1 MTSNDKKIIY
11 NLLKTASSNIQGYKS
26 QDFTFDISKFKDDIK
41 IIKSENNTTN
51 INFSKNEVIQ
61 EIKNASI
68 DSINNKITK
77 CNRCRLCETRKNV
90 VPGIG
95 CKSPLVLVIG
105 EGPGYEEDLKGEPFV
120 GPAGQLLDK
129 MLAAIQLSRNSN
141 TYIANIEC
149 GKTWIS
155 DRTLEKISIALN
167 TDVYMFFV
175 PEPEETCKEDKY
187 VMLENTYHR
196 LNKSYDEFMNYCEN
210 VFFKEI
216 REILGGSVVPDINGK
231 N

>member
-1 MTSNDKKIIY
+1 MNKNIPVRSII
-11 NLLKTASSNIQGYKS
+11 A
-26 QDFTFDISKFKDDIK
+26 
-41 IIKSENNTTN
+41 
-51 INFSKNEVIQ
+51 
-61 EIKNASI
+61 
-68 DSINNKITK
+68 
-77 CNRCRLCETRKNV
+77 KNV
-90 VPGIG
+90 R
-95 CKSPLVLVIG
+95 KYRKLNNLTQ
-105 EGPGYEEDLKGEPFV
+105 EK
-120 GPAGQLLDK
+120 
-129 MLAAIQLSRNSN
+129 LAELADISN

-187 VMLENTYHR
+187 AMLENTYHR

-210 VFFKEI
+210 VFFKEV